1 MVSCDTNRHLI
12 LLIISVW
19 FCAGCA
25 LAFGSVATK
34 DSLQN
39 RWDNGLITSLT
50 HYHST
55 DQNES
60 VGSQL
65 KLEPYF
71 QWSQSR
77 DKTWVLS
84 GRIRGDAQDQFLPGE
99 PDFHSYSSA
108 SRPYATDKYW
118 IFELRDAYLEL
129 GLGSSQLR
137 LGKQQIVW
145 GALDGIK
152 VLDVLNPQSFEEF
165 ILEDFGSS
173 RIGLWSIYVDTTIA
187 GWRSEFALIPD
198 TSVHFIPPAD
208 ARFALTAP
216 RFQFGNQDPGNGIDT
231 IATGPDDQEGTIG
244 IRFSR
249 YVGGVDLQLVA
260 VSGLDFEPYA
270 QTPVEAG
277 VPVLPGG
284 APFLVLSNAR
294 REVYGFAAQTSV
306 SQAVLRLE
314 ASYIDDRTFN
324 IRTPTTLTHKKLD
337 QWRAAVGFDINGPLE
352 TFINV
357 QYLYDQ
363 VINAPKTLTRPDTE
377 QILTTFVRRTFAYD
391 TLKYELRYYTSLE
404 DKDSMISNRFEYQ
417 LNDDMLVRLAFDN
430 FSGTRKGNFGQFAA
444 RDQVSITWQW
454 NL

>member
-1 MVSCDTNRHLI
+1 METQRSQWD
-12 LLIISVW
+12 
-19 FCAGCA
+19 AG
-25 LAFGSVATK
+25 LV
-34 DSLQN
+34 
-39 RWDNGLITSLT
+39 TSLA

-60 VGSQL
+60 VASQL
-65 KLEPYF
+65 VLEPYLE
-71 QWSQSR
+71 WSQSQNR
-77 DKTWVLS
+77 SWVLS

-129 GLGSSQLR
+129 DLNNSQLK

-165 ILEDFGSS
+165 ILDDFGSS
-173 RIGLWSIYVDTTIA
+173 RIGLWSIYLDTTIA
-187 GWRSEFALIPD
+187 GWRTELALIPD
-198 TSVHFIPPAD
+198 TTVHFIPPRE

-216 RFQFGNQDPGNGIDT
+216 RFQFGNQDPANAIDT
-231 IATGPDDQEGTIG
+231 VTIGPDDQEGTVGVRI
-244 IRFSR
+244 SR
-249 YVGGVDLQLVA
+249 YLGGVDLQLVA

-270 QTPVEAG
+270 QTPSEANL
-277 VPVLPGG
+277 PVQPGG
-284 APFLVLSNAR
+284 PPFLVLSNSR
-294 REVYGFAAQTSV
+294 REVYGFAAQTSF
-306 SQAVLRLE
+306 SQAVFRLE

-324 IRTPTTLTHKKLD
+324 LRTPTTLTHVTLD
-337 QWRAAVGFDINGPLE
+337 QWRAAVGFDINGPLD

-357 QYLYDQ
+357 QYLYDH
-363 VINAPKTLTRPDTE
+363 VIDAPDTLTRPETE
-377 QILTTFVRRTFAYD
+377 QILTTFIRRTFAYD
-391 TLKYELRYYTSLE
+391 TLKYELRYYASLE

-417 LNDDMLVRLAFDN
+417 VNDNLLLRLAVDN
-430 FSGTRKGNFGQFAA
+430 FRGTQKGNFGQFDT

-454 NL
+454 TI